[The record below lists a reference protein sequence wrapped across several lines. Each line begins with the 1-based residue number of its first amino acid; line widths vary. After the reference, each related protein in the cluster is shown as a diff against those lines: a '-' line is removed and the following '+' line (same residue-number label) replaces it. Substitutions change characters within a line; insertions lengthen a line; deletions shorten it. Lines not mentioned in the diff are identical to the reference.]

1 MTKLQW
7 TDALSVGIE
16 QIDGQHKQWIAHF
29 NAAVDAMGAK
39 LGTDHI
45 IKDLGFLVDYTE
57 THFAAEEGYMKAA
70 KYPDLA
76 AHLAKHQELR
86 DTLSDLVR
94 DYEEEGTTEP
104 LAEAVSAFLG
114 NWLTAHILE
123 VDAKFGAYA
132 KKHGIVIAE

>member
-16 QIDGQHKQWIAHF
+16 QIDCQHKQWIAHF

-57 THFAAEEGYMKAA
+57 THFAAEEGYMTAA
-70 KYPDLA
+70 KYPA
-76 AHLAKHQELR
+76 TWPSTRNCA
-86 DTLSDLVR
+86 TPWPTSS
-94 DYEEEGTTEP
+94 GTSRRKAP
-104 LAEAVSAFLG
+104 ANPSATPSVPCSATG
-114 NWLTAHILE
+114 
-123 VDAKFGAYA
+123 
-132 KKHGIVIAE
+132 

>member
-7 TDALSVGIE
+7 TDALSVGVE
-16 QIDGQHKQWIAHF
+16 QIDCQHRQWISHF

-45 IKDLGFLVDYTE
+45 IKNLGFLVDYTE
-57 THFAAEEGYMKAA
+57 THFAAEEGYMAAA
-70 KYPDLA
+70 KYPALA

-86 DTLSDLVR
+86 DTLADLVR

-104 LAEAVSAFLG
+104 LAEAVNAFLG
-114 NWLTAHILE
+114 NWLTTHILD
-123 VDAKFGAYA
+123 VDARFGAYA
-132 KKHGIVIAE
+132 KEHGIVIAE